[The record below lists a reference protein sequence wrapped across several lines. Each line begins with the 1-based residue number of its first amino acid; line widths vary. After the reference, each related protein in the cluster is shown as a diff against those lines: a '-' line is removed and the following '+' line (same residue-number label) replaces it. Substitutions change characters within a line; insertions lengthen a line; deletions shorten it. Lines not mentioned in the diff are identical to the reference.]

1 MAGWRNYCALYLFGP
16 LDKSGLKD
24 FKTKRRRLMTKHL
37 FAFALALLAGVPG
50 YFIFLDRVPPY
61 VELNAI
67 AVTEVVPPGGKF
79 KMVLVGIVNRHCYG
93 VIRREFIDSEKV
105 IHAIAPVP
113 PLLAGTRGK
122 ETELSRVITVPSN
135 MAQGDAVY
143 IGYPEYQCNP
153 FQWVWPIKL
162 KPTVVKF
169 KIAGEKISNV
179 FRPNLAA
186 DSVRISE

>member
-1 MAGWRNYCALYLFGP
+1 MGIIGGLIPKPPDEEDIPGGPFTEAERKLLRRYLRDERRATWAWGLFQEFRGMAGWRNYCALYLFGP

-93 VIRREFIDSEKV
+93 E
-105 IHAIAPVP
+105 
-113 PLLAGTRGK
+113 
-122 ETELSRVITVPSN
+122 
-135 MAQGDAVY
+135 
-143 IGYPEYQCNP
+143 
-153 FQWVWPIKL
+153 
-162 KPTVVKF
+162 
-169 KIAGEKISNV
+169 IS
-179 FRPNLAA
+179 
-186 DSVRISE
+186 